1 MADQSNTPTTPG
13 TNAPSKQA
21 VGGVSSTTV
30 KDDPKTGTD
39 GPSAP
44 PVNTNDT
51 GAPAQTISDAEL
63 DKARAHGAST
73 LDPLTQKEIDEKMGN
88 SPEVTS
94 DAKVSDMKHVTKHSE
109 EMKSNPGL
117 IKRLENFV
125 ESEGSPLKIISDIVS
140 LIPSDTPD
148 DYTLGGHAGKKLK
161 LGHLRA
167 LIAQVF

>member
-1 MADQSNTPTTPG
+1 
-13 TNAPSKQA
+13 
-21 VGGVSSTTV
+21 VSSTTV
-30 KDDPKTGTD
+30 KDDPKTGTS
-39 GPSAP
+39 GPGAP

-51 GAPAQTISDAEL
+51 KQPQQSISKAEL
-63 DKARAHGAST
+63 DEARSHGTST
-73 LDPLTQKEIDEKMGN
+73 VDPMTQKMLDEQLGD

-109 EMKSNPGL
+109 ELKSNPGL

-125 ESEGSPLKIISDIVS
+125 ESEGSPLKIISDLVS